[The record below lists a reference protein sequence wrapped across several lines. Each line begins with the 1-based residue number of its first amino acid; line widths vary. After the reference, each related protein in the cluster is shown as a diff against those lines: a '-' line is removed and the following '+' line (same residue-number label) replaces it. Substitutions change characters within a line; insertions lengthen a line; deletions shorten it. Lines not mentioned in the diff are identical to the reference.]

1 MPEGWQNGYC
11 TGLENRRPKGLG
23 GSNPSPSAATC
34 ITKRIS
40 IPGCCLDNYMLGKL
54 FVVSTPIGNLEDTTL
69 RAVNV
74 LKDCDVIAC
83 EDTRTTKKLLV
94 RYGIETNLTSYHE
107 HNEVEKSQKLLEEL
121 KEGKNVAL
129 VSDAGTPLVS
139 DPGWRLVNFSIENNI
154 EVVPVP
160 GPSAVLSA
168 LVVSGLPTDSFLFL
182 GFFPKIIGK
191 KKELLKDVKRYP
203 YTFVFYESA
212 KRLSRTLS
220 LMLEI
225 LGDRNICVAREM
237 TKLYEE
243 VLRGSLSE
251 VISVLS
257 ERETLKG
264 EVTVVVEGNREGHNE
279 ASADA
284 AQEMLRL
291 LRGRGFSLSEAVSL
305 VSTAFGVSKNRIYGT
320 ALEIWN
326 G

>member
-1 MPEGWQNGYC
+1 
-11 TGLENRRPKGLG
+11 
-23 GSNPSPSAATC
+23 
-34 ITKRIS
+34 
-40 IPGCCLDNYMLGKL
+40 MLGKL
-54 FVVSTPIGNLEDTTL
+54 FVVSTPIGNLEDITL
-69 RAVNV
+69 RAVTV

-83 EDTRTTKKLLV
+83 EDTRNTRKLLA
-94 RYGIETNLTSYHE
+94 RYGIEAPLTSYHE
-107 HNEVEKSQKLLEEL
+107 HNEIEKTPKLLEKL
-121 KEGKNVAL
+121 KDGRNVAL
-129 VSDAGTPLVS
+129 VSDAGTPSVS
-139 DPGWRLVNFSIENNI
+139 DPGLRLVNLSIENNI

-168 LVVSGLPTDSFLFL
+168 LVVSGLSTDSFLFL

-203 YTFVFYESA
+203 YTLVFYESPR
-212 KRLSRTLS
+212 RLSRTLS

-264 EVTVVVEGNREGHNE
+264 EVTVVVEGNRGGHDE
-279 ASADA
+279 ASADTV
-284 AQEMLRL
+284 QRTLRL
-291 LRGRGFSLSEAVSL
+291 LREKGFSLSEAVSL
-305 VSTAFGVSKNRIYGT
+305 VSRAFGVSKNGIYRV

-326 G
+326 GDGSIS